1 MNFLAAVESKFLNV
15 PHEIMLASRGENKSD
30 FCYSVKECRAS
41 YPEAMDAAIEF
52 YRVKHCNYCFFRL
65 SRIYEDGEEHPLQ
78 LQLKNILSLIFV

>member
-15 PHEIMLASRGENKSD
+15 PYEIVLVSRGENKSD

-52 YRVKHCNYCFFRL
+52 YQVK
-65 SRIYEDGEEHPLQ
+65 Q
-78 LQLKNILSLIFV
+78 